1 MRACCH
7 YARYLRCCTPIAAA
21 AVAVAVLVVA
31 LTCAGN
37 VVAGYGGVGSVVVGI
52 GDDAVADDGGNVDCD
67 ALDLIVVAAAV
78 DSYCHYCW
86 QWSYK
91 RLYSR
96 RLCCC
101 YGSQFRYVL
110 KCLAPAV
117 SPRAF
122 YSYIALCRQVVS

>member
-1 MRACCH
+1 MH
-7 YARYLRCCTPIAAA
+7 CCTLF
-21 AVAVAVLVVA
+21 AVLVVA

-37 VVAGYGGVGSVVVGI
+37 VVAGYGGVGSVVGI

-67 ALDLIVVAAAV
+67 ALDLIVVAAV
-78 DSYCHYCW
+78 DSYCHYYW

-91 RLYSR
+91 RSYSR
-96 RLCCC
+96 CLRCC